1 MTNTKSCES
10 KGEQEEV
17 KSGEKTEMEEEGT
30 WETEGMRGEREG
42 QESSG
47 VWRGGEDSVG
57 DVREREEQVRALG
70 RGSHVK

>member
-17 KSGEKTEMEEEGT
+17 KSREKTEMEEEGT

-47 VWRGGEDSVG
+47 SGEEGKTVWGTSGSGRSRSGLWAG
-57 DVREREEQVRALG
+57 ALT
-70 RGSHVK
+70 